1 MLSKFWAESTPD
13 PAAVCSRSMAVST
26 EAPMRLGAPGRLAA
40 GAVDPPPVGLGE
52 VGGVEEP
59 VGIQDRS
66 AWLRGVVFLMVVSW
80 KEAHHTGRWTG
91 VSSNLAAW

>member
-1 MLSKFWAESTPD
+1 MP
-13 PAAVCSRSMAVST
+13 
-26 EAPMRLGAPGRLAA
+26 LGAPGRLAA
-40 GAVDPPPVGLGE
+40 GVGDPPPVGLAE
-52 VGGVEEP
+52 VGGAEEP

-66 AWLRGVVFLMVVSW
+66 AWLGRGVVFLMVVSW